1 MSYKLAGT
9 ISAITET
16 TQSSVH
22 PDLPHQPPMD
32 IPTSFAP
39 LLLHDAHANC
49 ARKHS
54 HPEMLEGCTAEVL
67 REWLENKDS
76 DLREWSVGNEF
87 NPVVHNMFILYD
99 MDNTP
104 EALKINKPAHFLQEN
119 A

>member
-1 MSYKLAGT
+1 MSYRPAGT
-9 ISAITET
+9 ISIITET

-22 PDLPHQPPMD
+22 PDLPHFTSQPAMD
-32 IPTSFAP
+32 IPMSFAP
-39 LLLHDAHANC
+39 LLPHDAHANC

-87 NPVVHNMFILYD
+87 NPVVHKTFVL
-99 MDNTP
+99 
-104 EALKINKPAHFLQEN
+104 
-119 A
+119 